1 MKNKASTWLKKMRTS
16 QNLSFRDLA
25 KRTGLS
31 HTTISNAERGNA
43 SADTWI
49 TLARY
54 YHTPTENVLNWA
66 GIINNG
72 ASERD
77 ELTKEIMNYLNGM
90 NNANKQTAL
99 DVIKAIL
106 KV

>member
-1 MKNKASTWLKKMRTS
+1 MKNKASTWLKKKRTS
-16 QNLSFRDLA
+16 ENLSYRDLA

-31 HTTISNAERGNA
+31 HTTISNAESGNA

-49 TLARY
+49 TLADH
-54 YHTPTENVLNWA
+54 YHVPTENVLKWA
-66 GIINNG
+66 GVIKNNET
-72 ASERD
+72 ERD
-77 ELTKEIMNYLNGM
+77 ELTREIMGYLNGM
-90 NNANKQTAL
+90 NSANKQTAL